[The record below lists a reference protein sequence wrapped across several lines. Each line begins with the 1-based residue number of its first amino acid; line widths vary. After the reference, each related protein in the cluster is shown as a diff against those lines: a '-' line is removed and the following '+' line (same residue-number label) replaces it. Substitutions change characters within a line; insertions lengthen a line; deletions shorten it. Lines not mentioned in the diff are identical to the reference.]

1 MVSLKKSIICA
12 GQGKVLGQRWSSGG
26 YFRADDKQLKA
37 ILELPS
43 HSLAGIPRASI
54 YGLLSYFRPY
64 VADFAVRTAP
74 LRQLLSSSH
83 AEWTEEHTSVV
94 KSTIKAILEGL
105 LVLNFDPSEVVGSS
119 TRWAQLALLG
129 YCCRRI

>member
-1 MVSLKKSIICA
+1 MVSLKKSVICA
-12 GQGKVLGQRWSSGG
+12 GHGKVLGQRWSSGG

-37 ILELPS
+37 VLELPS
-43 HSLAGIPRASI
+43 PSLAGIPRASL

-83 AEWTEEHTSVV
+83 AKWTEEHTKVV
-94 KSTIKAILEGL
+94 RSTIQAILEGL
-105 LVLNFDPSEVVGSS
+105 PVVNFDPDEVVRVQYKVGP
-119 TRWAQLALLG
+119 AGFAEILL
-129 YCCRRI
+129 